1 VSTWVSPTARARF
14 VRRFFPDSVVRV
26 DDTQRYQEWWAA
38 QNEDALA
45 ASGPLW
51 IALGDSI
58 ALGIGASA
66 PDRGFVGQLL
76 ERLRRA
82 DGRPWRVVNLS
93 VSGARLNDVRRDQLP
108 LLHDQLDEAELVT
121 CTVGV
126 NDVFKS
132 GFRHTPGRIRA
143 LTRALPAGTVVA
155 TVPHGFLLWE
165 TVAFNVILRREARAA
180 GLRVADV
187 WAHTG
192 PPYRGKHC
200 ADRFHPSDAGHADWC
215 AAFAESLG
223 LTPL

>member
-1 VSTWVSPTARARF
+1 VSAWVSPTARARV
-14 VRRFFPDSVVRV
+14 VRRLFPDSAVRV
-26 DDTQRYQEWWAA
+26 DYTQRYHEWWAA
-38 QNEDALA
+38 QNEEALA
-45 ASGPLW
+45 GSGPLW

-76 ERLRRA
+76 ERLRGA

-93 VSGARLNDVRRDQLP
+93 VSGARLNDVRRDQP
-108 LLHDQLDEAELVT
+108 LARDKVEHAELVT
-121 CTVGV
+121 CAVGV
-126 NDVFKS
+126 NDVFKP

-143 LTRALPAGTVVA
+143 LMRALPAGAVVA

-165 TVAFNVILRREARAA
+165 TVAFNLILRREARSA

-187 WAHTG
+187 WSHTG

-200 ADRFHPSDAGHADWC
+200 DDRFHPSDAGHADWC
-215 AAFAESLG
+215 AAFAQTLD
-223 LTPL
+223 LPPA